1 VNLRDI
7 FLPILLCGIAAS
19 QVAEEGNR
27 PYEPFRIMANIYY
40 VGADDI
46 ASYLITTPAGHILL
60 NNGYEDTA
68 PLIRDSI
75 QKLGFHL
82 NDVKIMLN
90 GQAHFDH
97 VAGQAQMQKW
107 TGAKIYSSAKEVSVL
122 ESGGKADPRWG
133 KEVTYPPVKVDHIV
147 EEGEKVALGGVTL
160 VAHMTP
166 GHSIGCTTWTMTVTD
181 GGKQYDVVFVGG
193 TSINPGVRFVDRP
206 TYPGIADDYAKTFRV
221 LRGLKCDVFLGAH
234 GGYFGMLAKREKQKQ
249 EPGTNPFIDPQGY
262 RSFVDRSEHA
272 FLEQLHREQG
282 K

>member
-1 VNLRDI
+1 VSLRKSL
-7 FLPILLCGIAAS
+7 LPLFLLCGIGAA
-19 QVAEEGNR
+19 QNGGDNQ
-27 PYEPFRIMANIYY
+27 PYPPFRIMANIYY
-40 VGADDI
+40 VGATDI

-60 NNGYEDTA
+60 NNGYENTA
-68 PLIRDSI
+68 PLIRGSV
-75 QKLGFHL
+75 QKLGFQPG
-82 NDVKIMLN
+82 DVKIMLN
-90 GQAHFDH
+90 AQAHFDH

-122 ESGGKADPRWG
+122 ESGGKTDPRWG

-147 EEGEKVALGGVTL
+147 EDGEKVTLGGVTL

-181 GGKQYDVVFVGG
+181 GGRRYEVVFVGG

-206 TYPGIADDYAKTFRV
+206 TYPGIAEDYVRTFRV

-234 GGYFGMLAKREKQKQ
+234 GGYFGMLAKREQQEKQ
-249 EPGTNPFIDPQGY
+249 PGVNPFIDPEGY
-262 RSFVDRSEHA
+262 RAFIDKSEKTY
-272 FLEQLHREQG
+272 LEQLHREQG